1 MTIRGHHYRLTSKSL
16 TQEVGLE
23 YKFQDCGMNECQHPN
38 LNLVSIILVIN
49 YYFIFVVQDE
59 VNREFNTARE
69 T

>member
-49 YYFIFVVQDE
+49 YYFIFVGLVE
-59 VNREFNTARE
+59 VHTI
-69 T
+69 